1 VFKCDRGGRTALASR
16 RPRQPSAARAIPVPC
31 MRTRSHPRLSTLSAA
46 LAILLAALATLSM
59 NAAASGRP
67 ARIASSYLTGVGD
80 ESPKMFT
87 NPFWARLNTR
97 IVRYIAPYDAA
108 VHRDSLNN
116 ATSFIRTAE
125 AAHVQVLVAFY
136 HSEHTPTTLPS
147 VGQYQYD
154 VKKFVKQFPHVTQYQ
169 PWDEAN
175 RGNVPRAFS
184 SPSAR
189 TAARYYRALIR
200 ACTRCTVIG
209 VDVLDQQHIQPTLRY
224 IAEFKSEIGRLR
236 TRRPTVWGLHNY
248 VDVNHLE
255 SWRTR
260 QIARAF
266 GGAVW
271 LTETGGIVKFAHAFA
286 NRNGAGLARASNVLR
301 YMFNVAASEPRIKRL
316 YIYNWTGGVSSSRFD
331 AGLVNSHGQ
340 PRPGYLIVCRHL
352 HAASCVARLSKT

>member
-1 VFKCDRGGRTALASR
+1 
-16 RPRQPSAARAIPVPC
+16 
-31 MRTRSHPRLSTLSAA
+31 
-46 LAILLAALATLSM
+46 
-59 NAAASGRP
+59 
-67 ARIASSYLTGVGD
+67 
-80 ESPKMFT
+80 
-87 NPFWARLNTR
+87 
-97 IVRYIAPYDAA
+97 
-108 VHRDSLNN
+108 
-116 ATSFIRTAE
+116 
-125 AAHVQVLVAFY
+125 
-136 HSEHTPTTLPS
+136 
-147 VGQYQYD
+147 
-154 VKKFVKQFPHVTQYQ
+154 
-169 PWDEAN
+169 
-175 RGNVPRAFS
+175 
-184 SPSAR
+184 
-189 TAARYYRALIR
+189 
-200 ACTRCTVIG
+200 
-209 VDVLDQQHIQPTLRY
+209 VLDQDNMV
-224 IAEFKSEIGRLR
+224 SWLR
-236 TRRPTVWGLHNY
+236 TFRRAAHHQPKIWGLHNY

>member
-1 VFKCDRGGRTALASR
+1 LIGVLAAPSARGGTSSPGARVAS
-16 RPRQPSAARAIPVPC
+16 
-31 MRTRSHPRLSTLSAA
+31 
-46 LAILLAALATLSM
+46 
-59 NAAASGRP
+59 N
-67 ARIASSYLTGVGD
+67 YLTGLGD
-80 ESPKMFT
+80 ESAKMFT
-87 NPFWARLNTR
+87 NTYWTRLKTR

-116 ATSFIRTAE
+116 ATGFIRTAE

-136 HSEHTPTTLPS
+136 HSEHTPTRLPS
-147 VGQYQYD
+147 VAQYQHD
-154 VKKFVKQFPHVTQYQ
+154 VKKFVKLFPRVTQYQ

-189 TAARYYRALIR
+189 ADARYYQALIR

-209 VDVLDQQHIQPTLRY
+209 LDVLDQQYIQPTLRY
-224 IAEFKSEIGRLR
+224 IAEFKSEIGRLQ
-236 TRRPTVWGLHNY
+236 TRMPTVWGLHNY

-271 LTETGGIVKFAHAFA
+271 LTETGGIVKLATAFT
-286 NRNGAGLARASNVLR
+286 NRKGAGLTRASKVLR

-316 YIYNWTGGVSSSRFD
+316 YVYNWTGGVSSSRFD
-331 AGLVNSHGQ
+331 AGLMNAHGQ
-340 PRPGYLIVCRHL
+340 PRLGYLIVCRQL